1 MNAARRELS
10 IYGVFG
16 KIWKK
21 WGGLMIENFWL
32 QKKMSF
38 WGKIEKCGHWDFFG
52 LRPSVKFSKSRVYNR
67 ST

>member
-32 QKKMSF
+32 QKKRRF
-38 WGKIEKCGHWDFFG
+38 LKKIDENQHWDFFG